1 MNTAPQHQVA
11 VSVRT
16 NYLEEQ
22 SSPEQG
28 RYVFS
33 YTVTLHNQ
41 GSSAAKLLSR
51 HWIITDGDGKK
62 QEVRGAGVVGE
73 QPHLNPGD
81 QFEYTSGT
89 LLATPVGVMHGS
101 YEMIA
106 DDGTRFD
113 AAIPSF
119 TLAVPRTLH

>member
-1 MNTAPQHQVA
+1 MNIAPQHQVA

-73 QPHLNPGD
+73 HPHLNPGE

-101 YEMIA
+101 YAMIA

-113 AAIPSF
+113 AEIPSF

>member
-1 MNTAPQHQVA
+1 MSATPLHRVA

-22 SSPEQG
+22 SSPEQR

-33 YTVTLHNQ
+33 YTITLHNQ

-81 QFEYTSGT
+81 QYEYTSGT
-89 LLATPVGVMHGS
+89 LLATPVGAMHGS

-106 DDGTRFD
+106 DDGTHFD
-113 AAIPSF
+113 AEIPSF

>member
-1 MNTAPQHQVA
+1 MNTSPQHRVA

-41 GSSAAKLLSR
+41 GSSPAKLLTR

-62 QEVRGAGVVGE
+62 QEVRGSGVVGE
-73 QPHLNPGD
+73 HPHLNPGD

-89 LLATPVGVMHGS
+89 LLATPVGAMHGS

-106 DDGTRFD
+106 DDGTHFD
-113 AAIPSF
+113 AEIPSF